1 MRPDHGF
8 SSYQQLLISPVYIGF
23 IITTL
28 SSLPSHFL
36 RLNLFYQ
43 VSDKGLLE
51 RCGTGKGYL
60 IEIPPIQSDLRV
72 CASGE
77 PKSEQNGP
85 GPRMFRKSMKP
96 ETFFQRLS
104 HRASEIKG
112 LRLRSELK
120 MKQKPFGVIEEY
132 A

>member
-1 MRPDHGF
+1 MNTFPLLFQEKGVRGMRPDHGF

-77 PKSEQNGP
+77 PKSEQNGLVH
-85 GPRMFRKSMKP
+85 GCSVSR
-96 ETFFQRLS
+96 
-104 HRASEIKG
+104 
-112 LRLRSELK
+112 
-120 MKQKPFGVIEEY
+120 
-132 A
+132 